1 MEVLFLRKINK
12 TVRGTLNG
20 IAFFFGTLG
29 TTAFTFFGGIV
40 FDKIAPWA
48 PFMLVSMADAV
59 VIVFAA
65 FFIGCGYLKKDD

>member
-1 MEVLFLRKINK
+1 MRS

-48 PFMLVSMADAV
+48 PFMLVGMSDAV
-59 VIVFAA
+59 VIVFAVI
-65 FFIGCGYLKKDD
+65 FICLGKLKRDD